1 VPRGLGRLALA
12 VAFVAASAAPISAL
26 LAASMERPTSAQ
38 KRCAAAERRVTRHR
52 EGLGAIDARLIAD
65 RAARGTCTTPR
76 TCQRLDREIKSEE
89 ARHARIA
96 RQLAQYEEE
105 QERICAAAPPTAP
118 PAPPPDPAR

>member
-12 VAFVAASAAPISAL
+12 VAFVAASAAPTSAV
-26 LAASMERPTSAQ
+26 LAASTERPTSAQ
-38 KRCAAAERRVTRHR
+38 KRCAAAERRVVRHR

-65 RAARGTCTTPR
+65 RVARGTCTSTR
-76 TCQRLDREIKSEE
+76 ACQRLDREIKSEE

-105 QERICAAAPPTAP
+105 QERICAAV
-118 PAPPPDPAR
+118 PPPDAAR